1 MNIES
6 LCKTKTYNKL
16 CKLPLGAIQAEGW
29 LKEQLDRLTEG
40 MGGHLD
46 ELEPEMIGMPFIN
59 R

>member
-1 MNIES
+1 
-6 LCKTKTYNKL
+6 
-16 CKLPLGAIQAEGW
+16 LPLGAIQAEGW